1 MCTAAAMASLP
12 QCGARRISTRPLGWS
27 IPIRCAFSSHSN
39 LAVDINA
46 DCATT
51 TGADSSSASGQ
62 SKNPSFFPK
71 KGQTVELV
79 CESLGFKGKGI
90 CKVADTGFV
99 LMCDRALPGE
109 RFLGRVSRKK
119 SSYAE
124 VNYHSLILSELVFFS
139 FIWLITVN
147 TWVHSQVI
155 GSICGICIHIS
166 VLWYREIFY
175 LNYN

>member
-12 QCGARRISTRPLGWS
+12 QCGARRISARPLGWS

-39 LAVDINA
+39 LAVDIDA

-51 TGADSSSASGQ
+51 TGADSSSSVQ

-71 KGQTVELV
+71 KGQTLELV

-90 CKVADTGFV
+90 CKAADTGFV

-124 VNYHSLILSELVFFS
+124 VNY
-139 FIWLITVN
+139 
-147 TWVHSQVI
+147 
-155 GSICGICIHIS
+155 
-166 VLWYREIFY
+166 
-175 LNYN
+175 